1 MDGMLTEGPAKQLVT
16 PERLVRMLASHL
28 LRSNAEHGVEDA
40 AEPV

>member
-1 MDGMLTEGPAKQLVT
+1 LTPDKF
-16 PERLVRMLASHL
+16 VRVLATHL